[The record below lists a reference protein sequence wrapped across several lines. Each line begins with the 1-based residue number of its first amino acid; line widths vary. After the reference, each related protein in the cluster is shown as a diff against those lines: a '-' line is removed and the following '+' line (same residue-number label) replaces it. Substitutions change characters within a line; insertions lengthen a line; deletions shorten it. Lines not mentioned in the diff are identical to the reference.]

1 MKKLFSFLI
10 FLIPVTALS
19 GGNPA
24 ARTAGHPI
32 ALVGGTV
39 YTLAGDPIPNGMVL
53 FSNGKIIAAG
63 PSVDLPEGT
72 EIISVKGKNVYPAL
86 FAAGSVLGLREF
98 ELVRQTHDH
107 AETGSNNADIRSE
120 VSYNTDSELIP
131 VARSNGIAYNLTLPV
146 GGLLAGHASIMKLN
160 GWTWEETLIKA
171 NAGLV
176 INWPQMSV
184 ISAPWIKTPAEEQ
197 KQQIQKNLDE
207 LRSAF
212 EEARAYRKA
221 KLAGK
226 SSSWAYDSKWE
237 GFFPVFD
244 KKEPVLILAD
254 DLLQI
259 LAAIRFCKEQDVR
272 MILVGGREAHKC
284 LDVLKGNRIPV
295 IVGSVF
301 SVPENRD
308 DAYDQVYRLPGL
320 LQANGIPFA
329 IANLNSDMS
338 GSESNLRNLPHE
350 AGYAAGS
357 GLSQTEAMK
366 SITRYPAE
374 ILGISDHSG
383 TLEPGKTASIL
394 VVDGNPLEVISQVEY
409 LFIEGAPIDL
419 TSRQTRLRDQF
430 QQRWKPE
437 K

>member
-1 MKKLFSFLI
+1 MNQILTFLFI
-10 FLIPVTALS
+10 LIPVLVIA

-24 ARTAGHPI
+24 SRPADHPV

-39 YTLAGDPIPNGMVL
+39 YTLAGDPIPNGIVL

-63 PSVDLPEGT
+63 PSVELPVGT

-131 VARSNGIAYNLTLPV
+131 VARTNGIAYNLTLPV
-146 GGLLAGHASIMKLN
+146 GGMIAGHASIMKLN
-160 GWTWEETLIKA
+160 GWTWEETLVKA

-184 ISAPWIKTPAEEQ
+184 ISAPWIKTPADEQ
-197 KQQIQKNLDE
+197 KLQIQKNLDE

-212 EEARAYRKA
+212 EEARAYHQA

-226 SSSWAYDSKWE
+226 GSSWAYDSKWE
-237 GFFPVFD
+237 GVIAVLE

-259 LAAIRFCKEQDVR
+259 LAAIRFCKEQEVR

-284 LDVLKGNRIPV
+284 LDVLKENRIPV

-357 GLSQTEAMK
+357 GLSQTDAIK

-374 ILGISDHSG
+374 ILGISDRYG
-383 TLEPGKTASIL
+383 TLEPGKTASIV
-394 VVDGNPLEVISQVEY
+394 VVDGNPLEVISQVDY

-430 QQRWKPE
+430 QQRYKPG